1 MVFLQHQSNSI
12 TAMKKI
18 TLLVALLVACGTLAA
33 ADDNTAL
40 VADSLQTAIDT
51 VAAAVKTKTPY
62 FKYKTATDGQANA
75 MAFLMKR
82 EQFDEGRLK
91 LGRKYIKYYRLTT
104 VQLEKLVETFT
115 YNDFKL
121 KFLKKA
127 EKHCSDPEN
136 YTALVGR
143 YYAQ

>member
-1 MVFLQHQSNSI
+1 
-12 TAMKKI
+12 MKKI
-18 TLLVALLVACGTLAA
+18 TFIVALLACSVFAA
-33 ADDNTAL
+33 MADDNTNVA
-40 VADSLQTAIDT
+40 ADSLQAATDT
-51 VAAAVKTKTPY
+51 VATAVAVKTPY
-62 FKYKTATDGQANA
+62 CKYKTATDGQANA

-91 LGRKYIKYYRLTT
+91 LGRKYIKYYTLTT
-104 VQLEKLVETFT
+104 AQLERLVETFT

-136 YTALVGR
+136 YTALVAR

>member
-1 MVFLQHQSNSI
+1 
-12 TAMKKI
+12 MKKI

-40 VADSLQTAIDT
+40 AADSLQAATDT

-62 FKYKTATDGQANA
+62 CKYKTATDGQANA

-104 VQLEKLVETFT
+104 AQLAMLAETFT

-136 YTALVGR
+136 YTALVGQ

>member
-1 MVFLQHQSNSI
+1 
-12 TAMKKI
+12 MKKI

-40 VADSLQTAIDT
+40 AAESLQTATDT

-62 FKYKTATDGQANA
+62 CKYKTATDGQANA

>member
-1 MVFLQHQSNSI
+1 
-12 TAMKKI
+12 MKKI

-40 VADSLQTAIDT
+40 AADSLQTATDT
-51 VAAAVKTKTPY
+51 VVASVKTKTPY
-62 FKYKTATDGQANA
+62 CKYKTATDGQANA

-104 VQLEKLVETFT
+104 VQLGKLVETFT

-136 YTALVGR
+136 YTALVGQ

>member
-1 MVFLQHQSNSI
+1 MKQITFL
-12 TAMKKI
+12 M
-18 TLLVALLVACGTLAA
+18 TLLLACGTLTAA
-33 ADDNTAL
+33 ADDHII
-40 VADSLQTAIDT
+40 VAAES
-51 VAAAVKTKTPY
+51 VAAATDSVTAAVAAKTPY
-62 FKYKTATDGQANA
+62 CKYKTATDGQANA

-104 VQLEKLVETFT
+104 AQLAMLAETFT

-136 YTALVGR
+136 YTALVGQ